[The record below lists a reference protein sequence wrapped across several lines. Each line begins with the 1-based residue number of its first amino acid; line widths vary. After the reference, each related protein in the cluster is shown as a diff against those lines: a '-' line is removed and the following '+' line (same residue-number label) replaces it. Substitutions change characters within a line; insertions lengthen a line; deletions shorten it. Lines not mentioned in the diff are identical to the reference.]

1 MSSKAKSGLGR
12 GLSALI
18 PSAVVGADEVDVD
31 LIVTNPHQPRT
42 SINQEALEELAE
54 SIRTHGVIQPLLVS
68 RSPERGGVYQ
78 LIAGERRLQA
88 SRMAGLQRV
97 PVVVREAASKELLE
111 LALVE
116 NVQRED
122 LMPLEEA
129 QAYRRL
135 MDEFTMTQEAVAER
149 VGRSRVAVAN
159 TLRLLALPSEVKA
172 ALASGDI
179 TEGHARALLGLSS
192 KEQCV
197 ELCNTVVEQGLTVR
211 ATEEL
216 VRRWNERSEAADE
229 ERGAAAKA
237 RLRDPDVAAIEER
250 LRNILGTKVQLM
262 WGRKGGRLTIHF
274 YSEDDLENLIDILGG
289 SVEALA
295 ERG

>member
-1 MSSKAKSGLGR
+1 MSAKAKSGLGR

-18 PSAVVGADEVDVD
+18 PSAGGGVDEVDID
-31 LIVTNPHQPRT
+31 LIVPNPHQPRA
-42 SINQEALEELAE
+42 SLNQQALEELAE
-54 SIRTHGVIQPLLVS
+54 SIRAHGVIQPLLVS
-68 RSPERGGVYQ
+68 RSPERAGVYQ

-88 SRMAGLQRV
+88 GRLAGLQRM

-122 LMPLEEA
+122 LTPLEEA

-149 VGRSRVAVAN
+149 VGRSRVAVTN
-159 TLRLLALPSEVKA
+159 TLRLLALPAEVKA
-172 ALASGDI
+172 ALAGGDI
-179 TEGHARALLGLSS
+179 TEGHARALLGLPS
-192 KEQCV
+192 EGQRV
-197 ELCNTVVEQGLTVR
+197 ELCRTIVEQGLTVR

-216 VRRWNERSEAADE
+216 VRRWNERSEAAEGD
-229 ERGAAAKA
+229 RGGKA
-237 RLRDPDVAAIEER
+237 RPRDPDVAAIEER
-250 LRNILGTKVQLM
+250 LRNILGTKVQLV

-274 YSEDDLENLIDILGG
+274 YSEDDLENLIDILG
-289 SVEALA
+289 SSMEALA